1 MTDARRAGV
10 VVLLL
15 LVAGAVAAAAF
26 PQLGAVRLAGVAL
39 AWWYGVVAAPLL
51 AAVIALLVHRGGP
64 RSVAAWM
71 SPALVGVLLARVF
84 AGEPSAVALAL
95 VGATAPLLAPL
106 APRPLSGDNRITTI
120 CMAASAG
127 LVLGGSLLVAADVA
141 RLLGMARGPAL
152 GIAGALAALAL
163 LGPALASRALW
174 PGLLA
179 LAVPLIAIPALGGP
193 TPWGAWTALAARP
206 ALVFAEASPG
216 TRQGVRVLE
225 PTTLAFGEPHRVT
238 AMSEGVYRVQ
248 AREGDR
254 EAMREWRLTP
264 GDSLTL
270 RPGDRLDLT
279 AGMQVRFEAGRRVPG
294 VAPSGVA
301 WAETRGSDPVADA
314 THVLGAA
321 LSLTGGAAVLLA
333 RRRWRER
340 ESPTRAAR
348 TGAIVAALAPW
359 LLVPIVVCAG
369 VYGAFAAPDLGLGA
383 PGIAPLVGLPGV
395 LPGAPWDH
403 LLATVILGGMGALLV
418 ATAAGLRRQV
428 VPYAIVKTMRAPAF
442 WILIGAATAVALL
455 GPEDPWRALS
465 LGCGLAASAV
475 AAPALAAAGSRA
487 RLTGALVGASAFVM
501 LALGLA
507 GIGLPESVAAYPV
520 LVAAPLAFAAT
531 SLAGSWVGRGNLGRL
546 VAARKQG

>member
-26 PQLGAVRLAGVAL
+26 PQLGAIRLGGIAL
-39 AWWYGVVAAPLL
+39 AWWYGVIAAPLL
-51 AAVIALLVHRGGP
+51 AALIALLLHRGGP

-71 SPALVGVLLARVF
+71 SPALVGALLARVF
-84 AGEPSAVALAL
+84 AGEPSALALAL

-106 APRPLSGDNRITTI
+106 APRPLSGHDRVTTTL
-120 CMAASAG
+120 MAASAG

-141 RLLGMARGPAL
+141 QLLGATRWPAL
-152 GIAGALAALAL
+152 GIAGALAAVAL

-174 PGLLA
+174 PGMLA
-179 LAVPLIAIPALGGP
+179 LAVPLVAIPLFGGP

-238 AMSEGVYRVQ
+238 AMSEGVYRVLAQ
-248 AREGDR
+248 EGDR
-254 EAMREWRLTP
+254 EAVREWRLTP

-301 WAETRGSDPVADA
+301 WAETRGTDPVADA
-314 THVLGAA
+314 TEVLGAA
-321 LSLTGGAAVLLA
+321 LSLAGGAAVLLA
-333 RRRWRER
+333 RRRWRTR
-340 ESPTRAAR
+340 EAPTRAAR
-348 TGAIVAALAPW
+348 TAAIVAALAPW
-359 LLVPIVVCAG
+359 LLVLIVVCAG
-369 VYGAFAAPDLGLGA
+369 VYGAFAAPDLALGA
-383 PGIAPLVGLPGV
+383 PGIAPLLGLPGV
-395 LPGAPWDH
+395 LPGAPWDR
-403 LLATVILGGMGALLV
+403 LLVTVILGGLGALLV

-428 VPYAIVKTMRAPAF
+428 VPHAFMRTIRTPAF
-442 WILIGAATAVALL
+442 WILIGAATAVALI

-465 LGCGLAASAV
+465 LGCGLAASTV

-487 RLTGALVGASAFVM
+487 RWAGAIVGTGAFVT
-501 LALGLA
+501 LALGLV
-507 GIGLPESVAAYPV
+507 GIGLPESVVAYPV
-520 LVAAPLAFAAT
+520 LVAAPLAFATT
-531 SLAGSWVGRGNLGRL
+531 SLAGSWASRANFSRL
-546 VAARKQG
+546 VAARK